1 MSNSVIWLSG
11 TSRDQVALRWDG
23 DMKVHPPCS
32 SPLSD
37 LALSVKNFKAE
48 ITFPLFL
55 PPLIQIFVNIGMEEK
70 FGIFSE
76 SSISFFRLIGVGEK
90 GITVHTSQNCLN
102 AFIFWQEIG
111 LEICI

>member
-55 PPLIQIFVNIGMEEK
+55 PPLIQIFVNISMEEK
-70 FGIFSE
+70 FGMFSE
-76 SSISFFRLIGVGEK
+76 SFISFSGSLEWVKKALLYIRLR
-90 GITVHTSQNCLN
+90 TV
-102 AFIFWQEIG
+102 
-111 LEICI
+111 